1 MSFGDLTFKEP
12 KSMMELFKEF
22 ENCDFSRDLDSID
35 SNYDLYPSPSEL
47 RISTMTATCKTLLN
61 VNLYII
67 YKYIDIQNYDSNNEG
82 VIKIEYGNENI
93 RGTSKKNIENKKN
106 KKKKVFYN
114 QATIIFK
121 ILSNNVMKEVNLKIF
136 TNGNIQMTGLKKIE
150 DGKKVV
156 NLFYEHTKNLSG
168 FLNDDD
174 TNIITAIKNPEDFKI
189 TDFQIVLIN
198 SDFSTH
204 FKIKRDILHTLLSKR
219 YQIFSSYEPCIYP
232 GVNSKYYW
240 NSVCHDNQIKGVCK
254 CDKTCTGKGKGEGD
268 GDCKK
273 ITISIFQSG
282 NIIITGA
289 RSLQQIE
296 DAYKFINE
304 VLKDNYHEIRR
315 ETLPELDISDSED
328 ESDKRNT
335 MTSVNNFHYLKK
347 SDIVLNSQYRI

>member
-156 NLFYEHTKNLSG
+156 NKW
-168 FLNDDD
+168 FL
-174 TNIITAIKNPEDFKI
+174 
-189 TDFQIVLIN
+189 
-198 SDFSTH
+198 
-204 FKIKRDILHTLLSKR
+204 
-219 YQIFSSYEPCIYP
+219 
-232 GVNSKYYW
+232 
-240 NSVCHDNQIKGVCK
+240 
-254 CDKTCTGKGKGEGD
+254 
-268 GDCKK
+268 
-273 ITISIFQSG
+273 
-282 NIIITGA
+282 
-289 RSLQQIE
+289 
-296 DAYKFINE
+296 
-304 VLKDNYHEIRR
+304 
-315 ETLPELDISDSED
+315 
-328 ESDKRNT
+328 
-335 MTSVNNFHYLKK
+335 
-347 SDIVLNSQYRI
+347 